1 MSESK
6 AFSYGRVGNQ
16 SQLEAGKK
24 AWLFLRMPHAQPET
38 LLIKWKRLHD
48 KARELGYKIVDTT
61 IVTGS
66 DALSRAAID
75 YIVENNDPKNGA
87 EVIFTLTGHDLSRD
101 MTTAQNIVSII
112 TQGGMVYRSADES
125 HVMLD
130 VHDPVG
136 AVLNAIISG
145 AEDYSGEDGD
155 LDEDGNLDD
164 DIMDDEGLVFS
175 M

>member
-1 MSESK
+1 MSEMK
-6 AFSYGRVGNQ
+6 VAFYGRVGSQ

-48 KARELGYKIVDTT
+48 KAREMGYKVVDAT

-66 DALSRAAID
+66 DALSRAAIE

-87 EVIFTLTGHDLSRD
+87 KVIFTLTGHDLSRD
-101 MTTAQNIVSII
+101 LKTAQEIVEVI

-130 VHDPVG
+130 IHDPVG

-145 AEDYSGEDGD
+145 AEDYPGEDGD
-155 LDEDGNLDD
+155 LDENGDLDD

>member
-1 MSESK
+1 M
-6 AFSYGRVGNQ
+6 
-16 SQLEAGKK
+16 
-24 AWLFLRMPHAQPET
+24 
-38 LLIKWKRLHD
+38 IKWKRLYD
-48 KARELGYKIVDTT
+48 KAVELGYKVVDTT

-75 YIVENNDPKNGA
+75 YIVENNDPKIGA
-87 EVIFTLTGHDLSRD
+87 EVIFTLNGNDLSRD
-101 MTTAQNIVSII
+101 LKTAQEIVEVI

-130 VHDPVG
+130 IYDPVG
-136 AVLNAIISG
+136 SVLNAIISG
-145 AEDYSGEDGD
+145 AEDYPGEDGN
-155 LDEDGNLDD
+155 LDQGGDLDD

>member
-6 AFSYGRVGNQ
+6 AFFYGRVGNQ
-16 SQLEAGKK
+16 SQLVAGKK
-24 AWLFLRMPHAQPET
+24 AWLFLRMPHAQPDT

-48 KARELGYKIVDTT
+48 KTREMGYKVVDVT

-66 DALSRAAID
+66 NALSRAAID

-87 EVIFTLTGHDLSRD
+87 EVIFTLTGHDPSRD
-101 MTTAQNIVSII
+101 LKTAQEIVEII

-130 VHDPVG
+130 IHDPVG
-136 AVLNAIISG
+136 SVLNAIISS
-145 AEDYSGEDGD
+145 AEDYPGEDGD
-155 LDEDGNLDD
+155 ICEDGDL
-164 DIMDDEGLVFS
+164 MDDEGLVFS

>member
-1 MSESK
+1 MSEMK
-6 AFSYGRVGNQ
+6 VVFYGRVGNQ

-38 LLIKWKRLHD
+38 LLIKWKRLRD
-48 KARELGYKIVDTT
+48 KAMDLGYQVVDTT

-66 DALSRAAID
+66 DELSKAAIS
-75 YIVENNDPKNGA
+75 YIVENNDPENGA
-87 EVIFTLTGHDLSRD
+87 KVIFTLSGHDLSRD
-101 MTTAQNIVSII
+101 LKTAQEIVEVI

-130 VHDPVG
+130 IHDPVG
-136 AVLNAIISG
+136 SVLNAIISG
-145 AEDYSGEDGD
+145 AEDYPGEDGD
-155 LDEDGNLDD
+155 LDD

>member
-1 MSESK
+1 MSERK
-6 AFSYGRVGNQ
+6 VFFYGRVGNQ
-16 SQLEAGKK
+16 SQLEPGKEV
-24 AWLFLRMPHAQPET
+24 WLFLRMPHAQPDT
-38 LLIKWKRLHD
+38 LLIKWKQLHH
-48 KARELGYKIVDTT
+48 KAREMGYKVVDAT

-75 YIVENNDPKNGA
+75 YIVENNDAKNGA

-101 MTTAQNIVSII
+101 LTTAQDIVSII

-136 AVLNAIISG
+136 AVLNAIVSG
-145 AEDYSGEDGD
+145 AKDYPGEDGD
-155 LDEDGNLDD
+155 ICEDEDLV
-164 DIMDDEGLVFS
+164 DDEGLVFS

>member
-6 AFSYGRVGNQ
+6 AFFYGRVGNQ

-38 LLIKWKRLHD
+38 LMIKWKRLHD

-61 IVTGS
+61 VVTGS
-66 DALSRAAID
+66 DVLSRAAID

-87 EVIFTLTGHDLSRD
+87 EVIFTLAGHDLSRD
-101 MTTAQNIVSII
+101 LKTAQEIVEVI
-112 TQGGMVYRSADES
+112 TQGSMVYRSADES

-130 VHDPVG
+130 THDPVG
-136 AVLNAIISG
+136 AVLKAMLSG
-145 AEDYSGEDGD
+145 AEDYPCEDGD
-155 LDEDGNLDD
+155 FDEDDD
-164 DIMDDEGLVFS
+164 LIDDEGLVFS